1 MSAEALIIAL
11 EKGEKP
17 CVLTSLSRLTRLSRL
32 KTPVRNAHLST
43 WRERFFLLARE
54 IKMVGFYTLTAYV

>member
-32 KTPVRNAHLST
+32 KTSVRKALFST
-43 WRERFFLLARE
+43 WRGKYFLQARE
-54 IKMVGFYTLTAYV
+54 IKNVGFYTLTAYI